1 MLLMLQ
7 AALSDCLFLDLY
19 PFPENGFVATEVDV
33 GRCDVVK
40 ALMIALVVVIV
51 DEGPNLAL

>member
-1 MLLMLQ
+1 MLQ
-7 AALSDCLFLDLY
+7 AALADCVFLDFF
-19 PFPENGFVATEVDV
+19 PFSQDGFVAAKVDV

-51 DEGPNLAL
+51 DEGPDLAL